1 MKLRNKILAMAL
13 VAVAG
18 VNAYLANDIRV
29 QRNELSLLNLEN
41 IAEADEVI
49 SEEIYNITNTSY
61 EPKATTAVCYKTV
74 VETKTVTNE
83 GGGSV
88 GISSTNAN
96 GKHSATTT
104 TTTTTNYYVYPCLGS
119 SGTPCTPTYVN

>member
-1 MKLRNKILAMAL
+1 MKLKHIIIGAA
-13 VAVAG
+13 VAIGAG
-18 VNAYLANDIRV
+18 VNVYIANDIRV

-49 SEEIYNITNTSY
+49 AEEINNITNTAY

-83 GGGSV
+83 GNGSV
-88 GISSTNAN
+88 GISSTSVG
-96 GKHSATTT
+96 GKRSKTTT

-119 SGTPCTPTYVN
+119 QGTSCTPTYIN